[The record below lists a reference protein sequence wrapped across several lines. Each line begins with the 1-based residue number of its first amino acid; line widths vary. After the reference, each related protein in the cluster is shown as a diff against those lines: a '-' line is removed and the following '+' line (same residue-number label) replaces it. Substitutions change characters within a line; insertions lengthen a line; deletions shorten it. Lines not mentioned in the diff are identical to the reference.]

1 MQHSTEQGPLQNHNH
16 IMGLK
21 AYIPI
26 FWYSCAGYSPCWSI
40 TVLSFSSIN
49 NLTGFYLAFLLGNG
63 IDFLLVSRLT
73 KNGVFH
79 KTRLARCSGFFVFTE
94 GVFIDRL

>member
-16 IMGLK
+16 VMGLK

-26 FWYSCAGYSPCWSI
+26 FWYSCAGDSPCWSI
-40 TVLSFSSIN
+40 TGLSFSSIN

-63 IDFLLVSRLT
+63 IDFFSKSPDSRRMVFFTRPDLHEALAFLFLLKV
-73 KNGVFH
+73 
-79 KTRLARCSGFFVFTE
+79 
-94 GVFIDRL
+94 